1 MANTKVYSFRFPED
15 TLNQIDYLL
24 EDDKKIVWNDRRKA
38 KNRLVI
44 VEDAIYEKYIRRV
57 NDIQGKEL
65 KDQIGKIVSEKIQES
80 MEGINKQLEELLYIA
95 IKSDLGKKLF
105 YGVQGSFHLLQTS
118 MTLSRSLL
126 MKNPDG
132 TMPWKSICPQNGST
146 KRSIGI
152 GPDNSRHRT
161 QDCTVHLSGQGKTS
175 LYSGTVAHYFL

>member
-24 EDDKKIVWNDRRKA
+24 EDDKKIAWNDRRKA
-38 KNRLVI
+38 KNRLEI

-80 MEGINKQLEELLYIA
+80 MKGINKQLEELLYIA

-105 YGVQGSFHLLQTS
+105 Y
-118 MTLSRSLL
+118 RSPRIIPPP
-126 MKNPDG
+126 PDINDAIEIIVDEESG
-132 TMPWKSICPQNGST
+132 WNNALEKYMSTEWKYE
-146 KRSIGI
+146 KEH
-152 GPDNSRHRT
+152 RHRT
-161 QDCTVHLSGQGKTS
+161 G
-175 LYSGTVAHYFL
+175 